1 MIAAVLVLGLIMG
14 SFLNVV
20 IYRLPRG
27 LSLVT
32 PRSHCPSC
40 GKPIKFYDNIPLISY
55 ILLRGRCRECGAPI
69 SWRYPLVEGLTALC
83 LALLFLKYGLS
94 VKWVTYSVLTLFLIP
109 ISFIDVEKGLILN
122 KLTIPC
128 FIFGILFVLAF
139 QIETWK
145 DALFGA
151 VIGGAVMW
159 LIAVLGKLLFK
170 KESLGMGD
178 VKLLVMIGAYVGF
191 PDVLISLFL
200 GVLAAAIFIL
210 GGVILKK
217 LRFGSTIPFGPFIAI
232 GTLVYLVWGGAILN
246 WYAGLFWPVR
256 SILVG
261 SGRL

>member
-1 MIAAVLVLGLIMG
+1 MIFLVAIFGLIMG
-14 SFLNVV
+14 SFLNVA

-55 ILLRGRCRECGAPI
+55 ILLRGRCRECGAHI

-83 LALLFLKYGLS
+83 LAALFLEYGLS

-128 FIFGILFVLAF
+128 FILGILLVLAF

-145 DALFGA
+145 DALLGA
-151 VIGGAVMW
+151 LIGGAVMW

-178 VKLLVMIGAYVGF
+178 VKLLVMIGVYVGF
-191 PDVLISLFL
+191 PDVLISLFF

-210 GGVILKK
+210 GGFILKK
-217 LRFGSTIPFGPFIAI
+217 LRFGNTIPFGPFIAI